1 MIYRL
6 RRRLILISTVSVLT
20 VVTLVFFAIFALNV
34 TSMNRNLD
42 ILADTVSEGGGRFP
56 SHFGGGKKPDASSLP
71 EKGRGF
77 GFITPEIPFSTR
89 HFTVLFDS
97 SGNTVMINTDSIYS
111 VSDESAVEYARAA
124 INRKSE
130 RGWISGYRYKAF
142 ASELGNGAV
151 FIDGSLNRSSL
162 FQSMTIAGGVLLVCA
177 ALIVFLTVLL
187 SKRAVTPIAES
198 YEKQKQFITDANHEL
213 KTPLTLILAALDI
226 AEAELGKNEW
236 LDDIRSEGQRMTE
249 LVNQLVELSR
259 ADEDGSEIC
268 MTELSLGEI
277 LADAASEFKPL
288 AESRGLT
295 LSLEAEPS
303 VTCHG
308 DEALVR
314 RLISVLLDNAVKYC
328 DDGGEIKIMLS
339 NKRRR
344 AVLTVENSYRAVDFA
359 ELDRLFDRFYRADRA
374 RTYTGG
380 YGVGLSV
387 AKAIV
392 EKHGGEISAYKK
404 DGTHIGFRAVFKC

>member
-56 SHFGGGKKPDASSLP
+56 SSFGGGKKPDGSP
-71 EKGRGF
+71 QKENGTF
-77 GFITPEIPFSTR
+77 DFITPEIPFSTR
-89 HFTVLFDS
+89 HFTVLFDN
-97 SGNTVMINTDSIYS
+97 SGNTVMVNTDSIYS
-111 VSDESAVEYARAA
+111 VNESAAVEYANEALG
-124 INRKSE
+124 RKSS
-130 RGWISGYRYKAF
+130 RGWISSYRYKTF
-142 ASELGNGAV
+142 ESGLGRGAV
-151 FIDGSLNRSSL
+151 FIDGSVNRSAL
-162 FQSMTIAGGVLLVCA
+162 IQSMTISGAVLLGCA
-177 ALIVFLTVLL
+177 ALIVLLTVLL
-187 SKRAVTPIAES
+187 SNRAVKPIAES

-213 KTPLTLILAALDI
+213 KTPLTLILANLDI
-226 AEAELGKNEW
+226 AETELGKNEW

-249 LVNQLVELSR
+249 LVNRLVELSR
-259 ADEDGSEIC
+259 ADEEGNGIC
-268 MTELSLGEI
+268 MTELLLSDI
-277 LADAASEFKPL
+277 VADSASEFKPL
-288 AESRGLT
+288 AESHGLT

-303 VTCHG
+303 VTCRG

-328 DDGGEIKIMLS
+328 DAGGEIKITLY
-339 NKRRR
+339 KRRR
-344 AVLTVENSYRAVDFA
+344 AVLTVENSYRAVESA
-359 ELDRLFDRFYRADRA
+359 ELNKLFDRFYRADKA

-380 YGVGLSV
+380 YGVGLSI

-404 DGTHIGFRAVFKC
+404 DGTHIGFRAVFKG